1 MKIKTQF
8 FKLWDSA
15 KAVWRGKFID
25 TSLLQE
31 TRIITNNLTCHF
43 KKLEKEEQ
51 IKPKDSRRKEIVKIR
66 EKINNTE
73 MKKQ

>member
-31 TRIITNNLTCHF
+31 TRIITNNLPCHL
-43 KKLEKEEQ
+43 KELEKEEQ

-66 EKINNTE
+66 ENK
-73 MKKQ
+73 